1 MSSTDPTGA
10 SGGADEESSGAAEP
24 SEESTE
30 TPSGGTESAGDATE
44 SAGAAPGPTGSTQG
58 PADDTPEPSGASPE
72 ASSTGSGSAEE
83 PGTEEPETDDADT
96 TATPAAEGAV
106 VPVTAAT
113 PTTPAALAT
122 TPNAAPPAKKRPRA
136 RRTRSVISWILI
148 VLASLLIPIS
158 VMSAWA
164 IRTVTN
170 TDQYV
175 ATMAPLARNPV
186 IVDHLA
192 TRATDALFSSHIVEK
207 KLKDALPKKAAPIL
221 VPIRNEVKNYVY
233 NLALKVFES
242 PKFGQLW
249 DALNRHTHEAIV
261 AVLEGKHNELLSTI
275 EKNGQIVLNVSPK
288 LQDIINKANARG
300 ITIFNPV
307 KTAIGKTD
315 QGVSITIVSTQQV
328 SKWSGAFNLLV
339 KLGWWVPIIAILL
352 GILSIVVAVRRRRA
366 LLRVAVGVALFTLL
380 LLAALALGR
389 NIFLQKV
396 KEQAYHQDVA
406 AAVWD
411 TLLRNLKTDFRWMLL
426 GSVLVALVAWV
437 FGPARWAVAIRSGFA
452 RGGRW
457 IAAAASGSSG
467 SRRVGAWIQEH
478 INALRILGIVVAAG
492 FLLFGGNLTGWGLLV
507 IVIVLA
513 VYLALLQLIVL
524 WARRVA
530 GAPRAP
536 VTPGVS

>member
-1 MSSTDPTGA
+1 MSDTDPNGP
-10 SGGADEESSGAAEP
+10 SGGADDDSPRAAGSPEESQ
-24 SEESTE
+24 E
-30 TPSGGTESAGDATE
+30 TSSSAGE
-44 SAGAAPGPTGSTQG
+44 SPQG
-58 PADDTPEPSGASPE
+58 PPDASG
-72 ASSTGSGSAEE
+72 TGSGSGPVEEAEGE
-83 PGTEEPETDDADT
+83 PTG
-96 TATPAAEGAV
+96 AAEGAM
-106 VPVTAAT
+106 VPAT
-113 PTTPAALAT
+113 TSTPSTPATVASSQIGS
-122 TPNAAPPAKKRPRA
+122 PPAKKPRA

-192 TRATDALFSSHIVEK
+192 TRATDALFSSHVVEN
-207 KLKDALPKKAAPIL
+207 KLKAALPKKAAPIL
-221 VPIRNEVKNYVY
+221 VPIRNEVKNYVH

-242 PKFGQLW
+242 PKFGTLW

-261 AVLEGKHNELLSTI
+261 AVLEGKHNELLSKI

-288 LQDIINKANARG
+288 VQDIIDKANARG

-307 KTAIGKTD
+307 KAAIGKSD

-339 KLGWWVPIIAILL
+339 KLGWWVPVIALLL

-366 LLRVAVGVALFTLL
+366 LLRVAIGVALFTLL
-380 LLAALALGR
+380 LLAVLALGR
-389 NIFLQKV
+389 NVFLEKV
-396 KEQAYHQDVA
+396 KQQAYHQDVA

-426 GSVLVALVAWV
+426 ASVLVALVAWV
-437 FGPARWAVAIRSGFA
+437 FGPAGWAIAIRSGCA
-452 RGGRW
+452 RAGRW
-457 IAAAASGSSG
+457 IAAALRGSSSARG
-467 SRRVGAWIQEH
+467 TGAWIGEH
-478 INALRILGIVVAAG
+478 INALRLLGVVVAAG
-492 FLLFGGNLTGWGLLV
+492 FLLFGGNLTGWGLLI

-513 VYLALLQLIVL
+513 VYLALLQLIVV

-530 GAPRAP
+530 GTPSTPSTPAA
-536 VTPGVS
+536 PGVS